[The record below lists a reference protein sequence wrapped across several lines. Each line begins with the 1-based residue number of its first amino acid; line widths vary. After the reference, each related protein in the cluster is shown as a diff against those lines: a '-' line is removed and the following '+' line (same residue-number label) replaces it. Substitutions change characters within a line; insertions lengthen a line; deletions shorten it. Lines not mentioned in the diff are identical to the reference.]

1 MTGAEMTNVASLTIW
16 PRHLYSVP
24 VAGRVGYCASGAR
37 AWFAAHG
44 LSWADFIAH
53 GIPAAVMTATGD
65 PLALALVVHAQEQ
78 EASHGR

>member
-1 MTGAEMTNVASLTIW
+1 MTGKADLIIW

-24 VAGRVGYCASGAR
+24 VGGRVGYCASGAR

-53 GIPAAVMTATGD
+53 GIPAATMVATGD
-65 PLALALVVHAQEQ
+65 PLALALVAHAQEQ
-78 EASHGR
+78 EANHGR